1 MKTISAVEARTNL
14 GRILNIVSL
23 THADIIIER
32 AGKQIARLTSV
43 EEPAPRGSS
52 GKLDWRKARGLGKAA
67 WRRINDVDAY
77 LKKERDQWR

>member
-23 THADIIIER
+23 THTDIIIER

-43 EEPAPRGSS
+43 DEPASS
-52 GKLDWRKARGLGKAA
+52 HLPGRLDWRKARGLGKST
-67 WRRINDVDAY
+67 WRRVNVEAY
-77 LKKERDQWR
+77 LQKERDQWK

>member
-67 WRRINDVDAY
+67 WRRNNEVDAY

>member
-32 AGKQIARLTSV
+32 AGKKIARLTSV
-43 EEPAPRGSS
+43 DEPASPRSP
-52 GKLDWRKARGLGKAA
+52 GKLDWRKARGLGKSV
-67 WRRINDVDAY
+67 WRRVNSVEAY
-77 LKKERDQWR
+77 IQKERDQWQ

>member
-43 EEPAPRGSS
+43 DEPAASRSS
-52 GKLDWRKARGLGKAA
+52 GKLDWRKARGLGKSV
-67 WRRINDVDAY
+67 WRRVNNVEAY
-77 LKKERDQWR
+77 IQKERDQWQ

>member
-43 EEPAPRGSS
+43 DESASLRSP
-52 GKLDWRKARGLGKAA
+52 GKLDWRKARGLGKSV
-67 WRRINDVDAY
+67 WRRVHSVEAY
-77 LKKERDQWR
+77 IQKERDQWQ